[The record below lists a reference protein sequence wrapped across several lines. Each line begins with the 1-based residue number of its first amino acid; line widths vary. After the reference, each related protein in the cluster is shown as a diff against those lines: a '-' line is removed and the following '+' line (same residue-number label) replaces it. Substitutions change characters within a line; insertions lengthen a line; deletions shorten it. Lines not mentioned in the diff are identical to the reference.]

1 MDLPKR
7 KPNRL
12 KDWDYSHPGAYF
24 VTICTRERAKYFW
37 DGHVGE
43 RMALPPLSKFGKI
56 MNEAILNIPKR
67 YPSVRLDHYAVMPN
81 HVHLLL
87 SILTDENGSAMRSPT
102 IQTVINQLKGHVT
115 KRIGTPLFQRSFH
128 DHIIRDEKDYQLIW
142 QYIDQ
147 NPLKWELDCFYIP

>member
-1 MDLPKR
+1 MYLPTR

-12 KDWDYSHPGAYF
+12 KHWDYSQPGAYF
-24 VTICTRERAKYFW
+24 VTICTRDKVKCFW
-37 DGHVGE
+37 DASVGE
-43 RMALPPLSKFGKI
+43 RMALPPLSKYGKI
-56 MNEAILNIPKR
+56 MDEAIQNIPR
-67 YPSVRLDHYAVMPN
+67 HYPSVRVDHYAVMPN

-102 IQTVINQLKGHVT
+102 IQTVINQLKGYVT
-115 KRIGTPLFQRSFH
+115 KQIGAPLFQRSFH
-128 DHIIRDEKDYQLIW
+128 DHIIRDEGDYQMIW